1 MEKIP
6 LQNLYA
12 YYIRHRNCEFNI
24 MNYNIFV
31 YYYTKY
37 INDFYS

>member
-12 YYIRHRNCEFNI
+12 YYIRNNFCKFKNMSFNS
-24 MNYNIFV
+24 FV

-37 INDFYS
+37 INER